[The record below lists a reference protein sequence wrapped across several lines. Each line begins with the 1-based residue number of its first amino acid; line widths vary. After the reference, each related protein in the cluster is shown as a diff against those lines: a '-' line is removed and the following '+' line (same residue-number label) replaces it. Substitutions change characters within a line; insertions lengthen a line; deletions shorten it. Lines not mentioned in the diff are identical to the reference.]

1 MKRRKGPNR
10 LYVATTLLVAIGI
23 ILSSLYVREKE
34 SGPLHSVESFFRDQ
48 LSAPLTFLKNT
59 YSSFEDWFYGVL
71 NASKLTSENEKLKRD
86 LSEARRLLLE
96 AEALKREN
104 EELKKMLKLPEKV
117 DVSLIAAEIIA
128 VNQEMSG
135 KFYTINRG
143 RRDGVQVNQP
153 VITPDGI
160 FGKIYSVGYKSAY
173 VMPINHPQSAV
184 SAVIAETGERGILE
198 GTVDGELKL
207 KLIPRDS
214 KVSIGMT
221 VVTSGLGGIFPKNL
235 LLGTVN
241 SVKDNPSRL
250 DLEITVGAAV
260 DFNTTDFV
268 YVVIGK
274 EAPKGETR

>member
-1 MKRRKGPNR
+1 LKRRKGPNR
-10 LYVATTLLVAIGI
+10 LYVATAVLIVLGV

-34 SGPLHSVESFFRDQ
+34 AGPLHSVESFFRDQ
-48 LSAPLTFLKNT
+48 LAGPLTFLKNT

-71 NASKLTSENEKLKRD
+71 NASRLTRENEKLKRD

-96 AEALKREN
+96 AEAVKREN
-104 EELKKMLKLPEKV
+104 EELKKMLKLPEKKGF
-117 DVSLIAAEIIA
+117 SLIAAEIIA

-143 RRDGVQVNQP
+143 REDGLEINQP

-160 FGKIYSVGYKSAY
+160 FGKIYSVGKRSAY

-184 SAVIAETGERGILE
+184 SAEIAETGEKGILE
-198 GTVDGELKL
+198 GTAEGELKL

-214 KVSIGMT
+214 KASIGMT

-235 LLGTVN
+235 LLGTIK
-241 SVKDNPSRL
+241 SVKGNPNRL
-250 DLEITVGAAV
+250 DLEIAVGAAV

-268 YVVIGK
+268 YVVLTK
-274 EAPKGETR
+274 EEPRGDTR